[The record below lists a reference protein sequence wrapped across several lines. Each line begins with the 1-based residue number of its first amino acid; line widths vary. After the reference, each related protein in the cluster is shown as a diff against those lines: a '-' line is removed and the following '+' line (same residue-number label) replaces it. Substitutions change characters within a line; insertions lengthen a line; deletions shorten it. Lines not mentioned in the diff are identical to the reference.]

1 MPDNM
6 AKQVNRP
13 LREVNIAIEDNEQ
26 QISQLVDGLIGF
38 GFGLT
43 PDGDDY
49 LLGYLAAISFCHGTL
64 FRGIDGR
71 LPELLYRGWIVPMIL
86 ASII

>member
-1 MPDNM
+1 MLLPDNM

-49 LLGYLAAISFCHGTL
+49 LLGYLAAIS
-64 FRGIDGR
+64 
-71 LPELLYRGWIVPMIL
+71 LPQDIIFE
-86 ASII
+86 ASTGAYQNYYIEAGSYQ

>member
-1 MPDNM
+1 M

-49 LLGYLAAISFCHGTL
+49 LLGYLAAISFFATGHY
-64 FRGIDGR
+64 F
-71 LPELLYRGWIVPMIL
+71 E
-86 ASII
+86 ASTGAYQNYYIEAGSYQ